1 MLTGQLDN
9 LRFKYERWLFNQLN
23 SNSALAPILCY
34 ISQDREDYMRKRYLL
49 STSAKITEAL
59 LPDLYRLYQEC
70 LTYVGVELTGNLYVQ
85 QNSQYNA
92 FIDCSGNCFNIV
104 VSSSIIKDFDTR
116 EIAFVIGHELGHV
129 IFGHNK
135 IPAGFFF
142 SEEMQIPHELIHM
155 ISNWSK
161 ASEISADRLGLL
173 CCGNLRSAASAFF
186 KLVSGLCLED
196 DEAVIRCL
204 SAQYD
209 EVKAISEAQWLSD
222 DLSTHPLIP
231 IRYKS
236 LELVA
241 LDVIALR
248 RQRDKVMLRGFDD
261 IDAQIIKV
269 LIGSE
274 PFEYGSIFRGQEGG
288 ALLVLS
294 LLYVAVCDG
303 ELNNPEE
310 AFIRRLIAR
319 AGINLNIDE
328 VIASCKVDIRSF
340 RNGVIS
346 ELRGRTVPDN
356 DVIRLIEVCRQIAV
370 VDGELNAS
378 EVDGLGRVA
387 NALGCE
393 PWFDRGS

>member
-1 MLTGQLDN
+1 MNTGHLDN
-9 LRFKYERWLFNQLN
+9 LRFQYERWLFNQLN
-23 SNSALAPILCY
+23 SSSALSPILGS
-34 ISQDREDYMRKRYLL
+34 IGQDREDYMRKRYLL

-142 SEEMQIPHELIHM
+142 SGEMQIPHELIHM
-155 ISNWSK
+155 ISSWSK

-204 SAQYD
+204 SAQYN

-222 DLSTHPLIP
+222 DISTHPLIP

-248 RQRDKVMLRGFDD
+248 GQRDKVMLRGFDD
-261 IDAQIIKV
+261 IDAQITKV
-269 LIGSE
+269 LIGSD
-274 PFEYGSIFRGQEGG
+274 PFEYGSVFRSREGG
-288 ALLVLS
+288 SLLVLS

-303 ELNNPEE
+303 ELNAAEE
-310 AFIRRLIAR
+310 SFIRRLN
-319 AGINLNIDE
+319 GKSGFDLNIDE
-328 VIASCKVDIRSF
+328 VIANCKAGIRRF
-340 RNGVIS
+340 RDGVIA
-346 ELRGRTVPDN
+346 ELRGIKTLSGN
-356 DVIRLIEVCRQIAV
+356 DVTRLLDICRQIAIC
-370 VDGELNAS
+370 DGALNTS

-387 NALGCE
+387 QALG
-393 PWFDRGS
+393 G